1 MALREWAWPRQ
12 KGLSRRHETKRA
24 GRKDKT
30 ERDKIVS
37 STSVLLDPLSPW
49 RNRTNQIDET
59 DQIDQIEEGNMIRV
73 TCLGGAGTVT
83 GSSYLVETT
92 QGRRVLVDCGLF
104 QGGKMMEQRNWLD
117 WGFDPKQINTL
128 FLTHA
133 HIDHCG
139 KIPKLVKD
147 GFRGRIITSHPTAE
161 LMGLMLLDAAHIQ
174 EMDAEWQTRRNKR
187 QAHKPVIPLYT
198 MEDAEA
204 SLKYLHPVDRDK
216 VVEAE
221 PGIKARLRNAG
232 HILGSSILELWVE
245 EEQSLIKVVFS
256 GDIGKKN
263 QLIVQDPQEIFDADY
278 LFLEST
284 YGNRLH
290 RSFDASK
297 EELLEAIQYAVSHGE
312 KVLIP
317 AFAVERTQ
325 EILYV
330 LGEFDR
336 AGQLPRI
343 PIILDSP
350 LAIKATQVFR
360 KNKKYYDEEARA
372 IVEQGYDPFDLPTLK
387 FTETTEESMAI
398 NNIKSS
404 AIIIAGNGMCTAGR
418 IKHHLKHNLWR
429 PGVSLVIVGFQ
440 AQGTIGRK
448 IVDGARQVKIFGENV
463 SVKARVFTIGG
474 FSAHADQNDLT
485 EWVSHFESRPAVFL
499 VHGEPTA
506 SEALAKKIRDLFS
519 LEVRIPKWKERLVL
533 KPREVIVEEP
543 AEAEVSPDLEAIM
556 LNTVESLESDLGL
569 LKERIRSKEK
579 LEEDDLDRLRYVQE
593 ELRGVLSGM
602 QNHAE

>member
-1 MALREWAWPRQ
+1 
-12 KGLSRRHETKRA
+12 
-24 GRKDKT
+24 
-30 ERDKIVS
+30 
-37 STSVLLDPLSPW
+37 
-49 RNRTNQIDET
+49 
-59 DQIDQIEEGNMIRV
+59 MIRV

-83 GSSYLVETT
+83 GSSYLVESTR
-92 QGRRVLVDCGLF
+92 GKRVLVDCGLF
-104 QGGKMMEQRNWLD
+104 QGGKLMEQRNWLD

-147 GFRGRIITSHPTAE
+147 GFHGRIITSHPTAE
-161 LMGLMLLDAAHIQ
+161 LMSIMLMDSAHIQ
-174 EMDAEWQTRRNKR
+174 EMDAEWQSRRNKR
-187 QAHKPVIPLYT
+187 QAHTPVSPLYT

-204 SLKYLHPVDRDK
+204 SLKYLQPAERDK
-216 VVEAE
+216 ILEVE

-232 HILGSSILELWVE
+232 HILGSSILELWI
-245 EEQSLIKVVFS
+245 EEQPPIKVVFS

-263 QLIVQDPQEIFDADY
+263 QLIVQDPKEIFDADY

-290 RSFDASK
+290 RSFEASK
-297 EELLEAIQYAVSHGE
+297 EELLEAIRYAVSHGE

-336 AGQLPRI
+336 TGQLPSI

-360 KNKKYYDEEARA
+360 KNKKYYDKEALA

-387 FTETTEESMAI
+387 FTETTEQSMAI
-398 NNIKSS
+398 NNIKGS

-429 PGVSLVIVGFQ
+429 PGASLVIVGFQ
-440 AQGTIGRK
+440 AQGSIGRR

-506 SEALAKKIRDLFS
+506 SEALAKKIRDLFG

-543 AEAEVSPDLEAIM
+543 AEAEVPPDVQAIM
-556 LNTVESLESDLGL
+556 LNTVESLENDLKL
-569 LKERIRSKEK
+569 LKEQIKSKEK
-579 LEEDDLDRLRYVQE
+579 LEEDDLDRLKYVQE
-593 ELRGVLSGM
+593 ELQGVLSELQDHG
-602 QNHAE
+602 E